1 MHLINH
7 EQVTLD
13 LTNISKN
20 IEHLEEDMKA
30 TDKISELEAAL
41 RGIVM
46 LKDTYDLNVDDMV
59 SGSHH
64 NTGLNYND
72 LYLMAG
78 MVNEKIWMKIFFSTR
93 LLSSFQ
99 AVKMNWYD
107 TSIKLLRD
115 AKYKEHSSQ
124 DKDIQVFPNYDNE
137 NP

>member
-59 SGSHH
+59 SGSHN

-78 MVNEKIWMKIFFSTR
+78 MVNEKNMDENIF
-93 LLSSFQ
+93 Q
-99 AVKMNWYD
+99 
-107 TSIKLLRD
+107 
-115 AKYKEHSSQ
+115 HSLIVLISGCE
-124 DKDIQVFPNYDNE
+124 NE
-137 NP
+137 LV